1 MLSFA
6 AIGLAMTTAFLAI
19 IAFARP
25 SELPI
30 ETLALPVASPIAA
43 AFVATA
49 ILTRVKLKPS
59 AFSFAAL
66 GIFFFVAIGGFLGG
80 FAAPALLL
88 GARAPCPF
96 SAEAP
101 GTRLTG
107 VLFWLP
113 RPMLSV
119 A

>member
-49 ILTRVKLKPS
+49 VLTRVKLKPS

-66 GIFFFVAIGGFLGG
+66 GIFFLVAIGGFLGG
-80 FAAPALLL
+80 VAAPAGRCRG
-88 GARAPCPF
+88 GAPRSFPPAVPAAGP
-96 SAEAP
+96 P
-101 GTRLTG
+101 GMPH
-107 VLFWLP
+107 WW
-113 RPMLSV
+113 S
-119 A
+119 